1 MNELDYDCHLYFQS
15 HVVSEER
22 EAGEGQKGKVS
33 DDIYTHTNTHSDSS
47 SGENDNNVKVD
58 TRAYLEQKIGTGK
71 IDGTSGSSGNS
82 IGSGSGSGGGV
93 EVRATLEVQVTAP
106 CGYTDIISW

>member
-15 HVVSEER
+15 HFVSEER
-22 EAGEGQKGKVS
+22 DEQEGKVS
-33 DDIYTHTNTHSDSS
+33 DIHIHTNNCNGSS
-47 SGENDNNVKVD
+47 SGIDYDNNIK
-58 TRAYLEQKIGTGK
+58 TAGAYFEQKVGTGK
-71 IDGTSGSSGNS
+71 IDGTSGDSSAS
-82 IGSGSGSGGGV
+82 SGGGV